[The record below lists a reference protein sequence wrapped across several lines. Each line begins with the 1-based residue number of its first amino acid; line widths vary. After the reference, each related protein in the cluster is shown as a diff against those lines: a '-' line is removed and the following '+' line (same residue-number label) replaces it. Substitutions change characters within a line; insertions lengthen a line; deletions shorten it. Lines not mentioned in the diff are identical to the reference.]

1 MALEPSNTQFM
12 LASNVP
18 GHLVSPLHHSWL
30 TPAEQPHTVYA
41 GAMGIATSKPYSA
54 PAKAKQHG
62 NFSHLPT
69 DKPPEFTRKGSRSIH
84 PPRTPEED
92 KVRANTPP
100 KVNLFG
106 RPVRRASQPNVT
118 NVKQDGSPDSKRDGS
133 PGKRDGSPEKREG
146 SPEKRAASPAKG
158 FAGLFAT

>member
-30 TPAEQPHTVYA
+30 TPVEQPHTAYA

-54 PAKAKQHG
+54 PAKANKQQG
-62 NFSHLPT
+62 QFSHLPT
-69 DKPPEFTRKGSRSIH
+69 DKQMEFTRKGTRNVH

-92 KVRANTPP
+92 KIRSETPP
-100 KVNLFG
+100 KLNLFG
-106 RPVRRASQPNVT
+106 KPVRRAAQPNVT
-118 NVKQDGSPDSKRDGS
+118 NVKREGSPDSR
-133 PGKRDGSPEKREG
+133 RDGSPEKREG
-146 SPEKRAASPAKG
+146 SPERD
-158 FAGLFAT
+158 FAGLFAK